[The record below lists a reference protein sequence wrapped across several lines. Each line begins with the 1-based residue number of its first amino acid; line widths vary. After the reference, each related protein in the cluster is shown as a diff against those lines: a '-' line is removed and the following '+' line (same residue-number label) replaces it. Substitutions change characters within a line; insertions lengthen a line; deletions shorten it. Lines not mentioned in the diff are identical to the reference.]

1 MINSNESTTSNT
13 RSSQPFMPVTQ
24 AMSAK
29 TDSRKSSDN
38 KIKNPR
44 RTKAKAGDTAKIPAK
59 LPIITNPAYQNAL
72 TFIKNASAYLQ
83 SLSDTSN
90 LKYSAG
96 TFLYNGLPATQ
107 EKLSPLYTNE
117 NLEAFN
123 LPLLLA
129 LYGIILYSSPLAD

>member
-44 RTKAKAGDTAKIPAK
+44 RDKGKSRGHGKNTSQTAHYYQPSIPEC
-59 LPIITNPAYQNAL
+59 IDIH
-72 TFIKNASAYLQ
+72 
-83 SLSDTSN
+83 
-90 LKYSAG
+90 
-96 TFLYNGLPATQ
+96 
-107 EKLSPLYTNE
+107 
-117 NLEAFN
+117 
-123 LPLLLA
+123 
-129 LYGIILYSSPLAD
+129 